1 MISPD
6 HIDDSL
12 ISEGGDDTME
22 LANNLLDE
30 TNSNSEHTEQV
41 PPGDESDAFMEVTPT
56 ESAAV
61 KPTAKEMSLRE
72 AVNADPKEASETPEP
87 EANKEAIEKALS
99 EEELAD
105 KVIGEDARDKVDRHD
120 NDGSDY
126 EHSQGQKR
134 WRLGCHSRMPM

>member
-56 ESAAV
+56 EVAV
-61 KPTAKEMSLRE
+61 AKATAEDMSLQE
-72 AVNADPKEASETPEP
+72 KVCGDGTKDATKASENDASEKV
-87 EANKEAIEKALS
+87 ENKGTAEGEKADVFD
-99 EEELAD
+99 EL
-105 KVIGEDARDKVDRHD
+105 VDLD
-120 NDGSDY
+120 NYLDTLMLDITMSIV
-126 EHSQGQKR
+126 HS
-134 WRLGCHSRMPM
+134 

>member
-61 KPTAKEMSLRE
+61 KPTAEEMSL
-72 AVNADPKEASETPEP
+72 
-87 EANKEAIEKALS
+87 
-99 EEELAD
+99 
-105 KVIGEDARDKVDRHD
+105 
-120 NDGSDY
+120 
-126 EHSQGQKR
+126 
-134 WRLGCHSRMPM
+134 